1 VIFILPM
8 MMFGAYLAVFD
19 EVTRNIARFIPN
31 FHVTDSLSVIFHMGG
46 VSDPVIWQNLLILA
60 GISLVVVLAGI
71 LIFKRTVFREG
82 IDRYSDGWCSSAAG
96 TAPTRKFTCQQTDRT
111 MLPGACLWRPAAL

>member
-1 VIFILPM
+1 MTRERRESKPGGLSVIFILPM

-60 GISLVVVLAGI
+60 GIRLVVVVAGI
-71 LIFKRTVFREG
+71 LIFKRTVFR
-82 IDRYSDGWCSSAAG
+82 
-96 TAPTRKFTCQQTDRT
+96 
-111 MLPGACLWRPAAL
+111 